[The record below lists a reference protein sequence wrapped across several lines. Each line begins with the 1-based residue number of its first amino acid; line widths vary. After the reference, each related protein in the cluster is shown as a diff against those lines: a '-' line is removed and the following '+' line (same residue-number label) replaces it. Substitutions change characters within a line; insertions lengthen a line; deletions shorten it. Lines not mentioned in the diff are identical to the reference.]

1 MFCLNYLLT
10 YWASQ
15 LANSA
20 LVALAYTSLIFL
32 NMFGGYF
39 FLKIPFDKR
48 VVWGALLCLV
58 GMGFITANELQ
69 LTELQPTSLMGFGVA
84 LLGTVS
90 ASTGNL
96 FSLRNRENKIPIT
109 ANNAWGML
117 YGCIF
122 TFFFCILTDRSFSVH
137 HIDTSFLIS
146 FFYLTVFGTV
156 ISFGAYLK
164 LIEQVGPTKA
174 AFTSVVSPIIAVI
187 VSFFFENLK
196 LQPYLI
202 AGIALCLIGNAVALV
217 ARSPVPDISLSKLK
231 HLLFGPKL

>member
-10 YWASQ
+10 YWASH
-15 LANSA
+15 LASSA

-32 NMFGGYF
+32 NMFGSYL
-39 FLKIPFDKR
+39 FLQIPFDRK
-48 VVWGALLCLV
+48 VVWGAILCLL
-58 GMGFITANELQ
+58 GMGLISVNELQ
-69 LTELQPTSLMGFGVA
+69 LTELQPTSLLGFGIA
-84 LLGTVS
+84 LLGTIS
-90 ASTGNL
+90 ASAGNL
-96 FSLRNRENKIPIT
+96 FSLRNRAKKIPIT

-122 TFFFCILTDRSFSVH
+122 TLLFCLATGRSFSVH
-137 HIDTSFLIS
+137 HVDASFVIS

-187 VSFFFENLK
+187 VSFFFEDLK

-202 AGIALCLIGNAVALV
+202 AGIALCLTGNALALV
-217 ARSPVPDISLSKLK
+217 VPGPISGRGISKLK
-231 HLLFGPKL
+231 HILFGLRR